1 MSTYPH
7 LENAPIVE
15 ALIDIQVN
23 PRPELDIA
31 EMRRFRESV
40 KEDYPKEQE
49 QRALHISLSLGQ
61 SRKTTQTDEPSGFR
75 YESADGLQVVQA
87 RLDGFTFS
95 RLKEYETWD
104 KLRDEACRL
113 WQMYEEISKPTSI
126 KRVAVRFINQMNL
139 GLPLNEYLC
148 APPVVPPGMSN
159 DLRSF
164 LTRTVIYD
172 DSVDASVIITQA
184 LKGIEEKGRVPIIL
198 DIDVFKVTTTEVNSD
213 MAWMIIDS
221 FHDIKNKIF
230 FKSITRKTREIY
242 E

>member
-7 LENAPIVE
+7 LRNAPIRE

-23 PRPELDIA
+23 PRSDLEIN
-31 EMRRFRESV
+31 EMKQFHDSISA
-40 KEDYPKEQE
+40 DYPKEQI
-49 QRALHISLSLGQ
+49 QKQFHISFSLGQ
-61 SRKTTQTDEPSGFR
+61 TRKTAHTEEPMGFR
-75 YESADGLQVVQA
+75 YESEDGKQVVQA

-95 RLKEYETWD
+95 RLAEYETWD
-104 KLRDEACRL
+104 RLRDEAYRL

-139 GLPLNEYLC
+139 GLPLNEYLS
-148 APPVVPPGMSN
+148 APPVVPPGVSN
-159 DLRSF
+159 DVRSF

-184 LKGIEEKGRVPIIL
+184 LKGIEDDGRVPIIL
-198 DIDVFKVTTTEVNSD
+198 DIDVFKVTAPEVSSD
-213 MAWMIIDS
+213 MAWMNIDL
-221 FHDIKNKIF
+221 FHDIKNRIF
-230 FKSITRKTREIY
+230 FESITQKTREIY

>member
-1 MSTYPH
+1 MSKYPH
-7 LENAPIVE
+7 LRNAPIVE

-23 PRPELDIA
+23 PRADLEISA
-31 EMRRFRESV
+31 IRKFRESV
-40 KEDYPKEQE
+40 KEDYPKEQG

-61 SRKTTQTDEPSGFR
+61 SLKTTQTDEPLGFK

-95 RLKEYETWD
+95 RLKDYETWD
-104 KLRDEACRL
+104 RLRDEAYRL

-139 GLPLNEYLC
+139 GLPLNEYLS
-148 APPVVPPGMSN
+148 APPLVPPGVSN
-159 DLRSF
+159 DVRSF

-172 DSVDASVIITQA
+172 DSVDASVIMTQA